1 MYLNDLDLKII
12 RSQRK
17 TISLEITRQGS
28 VLVRAPEKMTGDEIR
43 AFVESRSEWI
53 RKHLEKVRRELAET
67 PQYEV
72 LTTNEMRG
80 LISAALKDIPQRVER
95 FAPMV
100 GVSYGRI
107 TIRAQKTRWGSCS
120 SKGNLSF
127 NCLLMRTPPE
137 VLDSVVVH
145 ELCHIKQMNHSPKFY
160 MEVERV
166 YPEYDRW
173 HRWLDEHGGVL
184 LSRLRSSEQ

>member
-107 TIRAQKTRWGSCS
+107 TIRNQRSRWGSCS
-120 SKGNLSF
+120 EKGNLNF
-127 NCLLMRTPPE
+127 NCLLMLMPE
-137 VLDSVVVH
+137 EIRDYVVVH
-145 ELCHIKQMNHSPKFY
+145 ELCHRLEMNHSPAFWGH
-160 MEVERV
+160 VERV
-166 YPEYDRW
+166 IPDYKNCRKWLRENGDRIM
-173 HRWLDEHGGVL
+173 RRMTG
-184 LSRLRSSEQ
+184 